1 MGQLSAPEPDTVF
14 SGKDPAE
21 HALFLPAPW
30 PVSRAIPFRPTS
42 DAPHISRPGT
52 GGSNLT

>member
-1 MGQLSAPEPDTVF
+1 MVQLSAPEPDTVF